1 MKDYYKFYKT
11 NCKIRKKNL
20 TDEIKNFCNY
30 DKPVNESW
38 VNPFCEGLKKKI
50 DHLTL
55 EFKNMNRE
63 ELLDLVSKLNK
74 NVRRNSSKEYLI
86 SVLLDSLKNCHNQLS
101 IYGDEISEI
110 PPEKLY
116 ITSSGY
122 CHNIDE
128 LMTFI
133 IGTEGKK
140 NIEPHDST
148 NTIKIWQN
156 EGEKN
161 KIINFKHVDV
171 LLKNKYNQI
180 MNKKNILPIPLD
192 KLQNMMNMIAYLA
205 FVCLNDD
212 PSSFEDGDFS
222 SATEALGL
230 FSEIINQFEENERTF
245 IYQLKNGS
253 GTTLLKILQ
262 DDAMCI
268 HMKGDQILNI
278 YLYSYRKWG
287 VNGSMLKLVGFVIY
301 INDNLYG
308 TVRLYEEK
316 LVNFNKYAQ
325 IRYILSFYNEDK
337 DQFVQ
342 IDRNYLGFYKKYP
355 ILKVSLSDTIVQSIL
370 DALKF
375 FKIIP

>member
-11 NCKIRKKNL
+11 NCKIRKKNV
-20 TDEIKNFCNY
+20 TDEIKKFCNT
-30 DKPVNESW
+30 DKQVDESW
-38 VNPFCEGLKKKI
+38 VNPFCEELKKKI
-50 DHLTL
+50 DYLST
-55 EFKNMNRE
+55 EFKNMNRN
-63 ELLDLVSKLNK
+63 ELLDLVSKLNH

-140 NIEPHDST
+140 NIEPHDSS

-156 EGEKN
+156 EMEKN
-161 KIINFKHVDV
+161 KITNSKHIDL
-171 LLKNKYNQI
+171 LLKNKYNQMI
-180 MNKKNILPIPLD
+180 NKKDTFDIPLD
-192 KLQNMMNMIAYLA
+192 KLQTIMNMIAYLA
-205 FVCLNDD
+205 FVCLNDH

-222 SATEALGL
+222 TATESLGL
-230 FSEIINQFEENERTF
+230 FSETINEFEEHERTF

-253 GTTLLKILQ
+253 GSSLLQILQ

-278 YLYSYRKWG
+278 YLYSYHKWG
-287 VNGSMLKLVGFVIY
+287 GKSSKLKLVDFVIF
-301 INDNLYG
+301 IHDNLYG
-308 TVRLYEEK
+308 TVRLYENK

-325 IRYILSFYNEDK
+325 IRYILSFF
-337 DQFVQ
+337 DQNKNQFLQ
-342 IDRNYLGFYKKYP
+342 IDRNYLGMYNKYP
-355 ILKVSLSDTIVQSIL
+355 VLKQTLSDNIVQSIL